1 MIKPTAGAPTSPSR
15 AGHPAPTGAATQ
27 VLQACP
33 DISSRQRGAFLI
45 IAAVFMLIVLAFL
58 GAVFL
63 STFTTSTSTATN
75 ELQSTRA
82 FYVAEGGLA
91 FHQRDLA
98 LDLDWYRSAAD
109 PRLATTDKVLGAGEF
124 TANTFLPASML
135 SARMCDPALPSCS
148 PPPPIR
154 SYTTDRFPSSGDLQI
169 EDDLAGHAEFVH
181 YTGISGSTFTGI
193 TRNVT
198 IGGLGGTA
206 VAHARGSRIYPVTTL
221 LDVMPDNCNTIAALR
236 VAAHA
241 KFLGGGTL
249 SVEAEEISYAG
260 SASAAGVLTLQGVRR
275 CQNGTC
281 ASCTPAPTHAVGI
294 PVTPLLFNA
303 VAPDYE
309 AQVVSTGTVGTSVRV
324 ARNTIQR

>member
-1 MIKPTAGAPTSPSR
+1 MIKATTGAPNSPSR
-15 AGHPAPTGAATQ
+15 AEHPAPKSDTVP
-27 VLQACP
+27 VLQACR
-33 DISSRQRGAFLI
+33 DTSCRQRGAFLI

-58 GAVFL
+58 GVVFL
-63 STFTTSTSTATN
+63 TTFTTSTSTATN

-91 FHQRDLA
+91 FHQRELA

-109 PRLATTDKVLGAGEF
+109 PRLATIDKELGTGEF
-124 TANTFLPASML
+124 TTNTFLPASML
-135 SARMCDPALPSCS
+135 SARMCDPALPSCN
-148 PPPPIR
+148 PPPAIR
-154 SYTTDRFPSSGDLQI
+154 SYTTDRFPSTGDLQI
-169 EDDLAGHAEFVH
+169 EDDLAVYAEFVH
-181 YTGISGSTFTGI
+181 YTGISGSTFTGV

-198 IGGLGGTA
+198 IGGRGGTA
-206 VAHARGSRIYPVTTL
+206 VAHARGSRVYPVTTL
-221 LDVMPDNCNTIAALR
+221 LDAMPDNCNTIVALR

-249 SVEAEEISYAG
+249 SVETEEISYAG
-260 SASAAGVLTLQGVRR
+260 SSSAAGVLTLQGVQR
-275 CQNGTC
+275 CRNGTC

-309 AQVVSTGTVGTSVRV
+309 AEVVSTGTVGTSVRV